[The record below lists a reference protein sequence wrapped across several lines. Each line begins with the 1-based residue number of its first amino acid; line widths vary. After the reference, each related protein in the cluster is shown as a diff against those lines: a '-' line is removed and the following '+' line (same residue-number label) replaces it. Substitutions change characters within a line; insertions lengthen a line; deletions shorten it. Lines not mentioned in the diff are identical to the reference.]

1 MIMDKTRKLTMSAM
15 LAAIAYLVMLISHVL
30 PPIMPAAPF
39 ISYDAKDVVI
49 VIGGFILGP
58 LYAFLITVVV
68 AFVEMLTI
76 SATGP
81 IGFVMNVVA
90 SSAFCFAASFI
101 YSRKHTL
108 KRAIF
113 GLVAGTLL
121 LTAAMV
127 LWNYIL
133 TPLYMDMPR
142 DEVAKMLLPVFVPLN
157 LFKGG
162 LNTAFTLLLYK
173 PVVTALRRSGFVPDT
188 QSIQKHGI
196 SPAVIIMSAI
206 IFIGC
211 VLFLLM
217 VRGII

>member
-1 MIMDKTRKLTMSAM
+1 MDKTRKLTMSAM

-58 LYAFLITVVV
+58 AYTFLITVVV
-68 AFVEMLTI
+68 ALVEMLTI
-76 SATGP
+76 SSTGP

-90 SSAFCFAASFI
+90 SSAFCLVAAFI
-101 YSRKHTL
+101 YRRKHTL
-108 KRAIF
+108 GRAIA
-113 GLVAGTLL
+113 GLLIGTLL
-121 LTAAMV
+121 LTFVMV

-142 DEVAKMLLPVFVPLN
+142 EEIAKMLMPVFVPLN

-173 PVVTALRRSGFVPDT
+173 PVVTALRRSGLVPDT
-188 QSIQKHGI
+188 QSTQRHGI
-196 SPAVIIMSAI
+196 SPEVIILSAL

-211 VLFLLM
+211 VLFLLI